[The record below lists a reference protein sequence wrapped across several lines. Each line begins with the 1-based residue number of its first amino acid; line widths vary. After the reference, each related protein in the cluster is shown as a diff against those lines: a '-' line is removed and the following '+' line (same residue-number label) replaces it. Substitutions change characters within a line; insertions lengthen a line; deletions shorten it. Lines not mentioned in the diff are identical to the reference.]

1 MNIKMNI
8 VKYNNVLIKE
18 DLNTLMDLNQYLN
31 SFSKADCSILYLN
44 FMRYNNFILLEMLE
58 YLEKIYNI
66 DIMKELKQK
75 KSIKKIRAKLKCNA
89 AVLCKLEDINSKMHM
104 MFKKM
109 NNPIIMKL
117 FPSLCY
123 NFAIFIYDKKV
134 IANNFEV
141 SAIME
146 KVIYSNNKIDK
157 QKILSYSEEIGHIM
171 KFLCK
176 KFNVNC
182 ALNFNKKIGNELL
195 ETRDYELYKYIK
207 DKDFSKYIF
216 YLNKLVILN
225 FYCSIILNKFKG
237 TVNSLDLKLKYVICR
252 NTVEELKQIENSFDS
267 SSYSSIFD
275 NIYFRNFMYHYIFPK
290 NIFSIDEEKVLFGIC
305 EELLSVDETILNS
318 LLNSCI
324 SELISY
330 FTKEINESRYSFL
343 LS

>member
-1 MNIKMNI
+1 MNIIKCNNI
-8 VKYNNVLIKE
+8 LIKN

-66 DIMKELKQK
+66 DIIKELKQK

-89 AVLCKLEDINSKMHM
+89 SVLCKLEDINSKMHM
-104 MFKKM
+104 MFKNL

-117 FPSLCY
+117 FPFLCD
-123 NFAIFIYDKKV
+123 NFAIFVYDKKV

-146 KVIYSNNKIDK
+146 RVIYSNNKIDK

-171 KFLCK
+171 KFLCE
-176 KFNVNC
+176 KFNVDC
-182 ALNFNKKIGNELL
+182 VLNSNKRAGNELV
-195 ETRDYELYKYIK
+195 EARNYNLYKYIK
-207 DKDFSKYIF
+207 DKDFTKYIF

-225 FYCSIILNKFKG
+225 FYCSIISNKFKG
-237 TVNSLDLKLKYVICR
+237 IVNSLDLKLKYVICR

-275 NIYFRNFMYHYIFPK
+275 NIDFRNFMYHYIFPK

-305 EELLSVDETILNS
+305 EELLSIDETIFNY